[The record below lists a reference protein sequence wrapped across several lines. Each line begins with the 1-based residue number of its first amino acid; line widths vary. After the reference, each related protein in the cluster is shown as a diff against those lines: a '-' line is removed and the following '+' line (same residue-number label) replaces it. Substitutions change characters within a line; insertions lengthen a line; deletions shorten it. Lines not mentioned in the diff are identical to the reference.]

1 MFETPPDTN
10 ENEDRGFMLLQVIRQ
25 EADAKGDIFRHIG
38 PRFGMSDS
46 AWIALINQRRSM
58 ESISRD
64 QFKKIAEYLERPMI
78 YVLSLA
84 EMVLPEDFDFE
95 PSSQRVL
102 NETYQRIRQDQACG
116 LFCPSPEDWDK
127 TPRSTQLLVTL
138 LYGRMIDRQLLG
150 PIEVAKIV
158 GTTNEDASPSA

>member
-1 MFETPPDTN
+1 MFDNTLDANET
-10 ENEDRGFMLLQVIRQ
+10 EDRGFMLLQVIRQ
-25 EADAKGDIFRHIG
+25 EADAKGDSFRHIG
-38 PRFGMSDS
+38 PRLGMSDS
-46 AWIALINQRRSM
+46 AWIGLINQRRPMDSLT
-58 ESISRD
+58 RQ

-102 NETYQRIRQDQACG
+102 NETYQRIRQDQACAI
-116 LFCPSPEDWDK
+116 FCPSPEDWDK

-138 LYGRMIDRQLLG
+138 LYGRVIDRQLLG
-150 PIEVAKIV
+150 PIEVAKIA
-158 GTTNEDASPSA
+158 GTNEDASPSA

>member
-1 MFETPPDTN
+1 MFENPDAN
-10 ENEDRGFMLLQVIRQ
+10 ETEDRGFLLLQVIRQ
-25 EADAKGDIFRHIG
+25 EAEAKGDLFRHIG
-38 PRFGMSDS
+38 PRLGMSDS
-46 AWIALINQRRSM
+46 AWIALINQRRPM
-58 ESISRD
+58 ESLSRE

-102 NETYQRIRQDQACG
+102 NETYHRIRQDQVCA

-150 PIEVAKIV
+150 PIEIAKIA
-158 GTTNEDASPSA
+158 GTNEDASPSA